1 MGDVHGSWS
10 GHRVGV
16 LIRIW
21 PDTVKPL
28 SGRVA
33 VEGAEPR
40 RFEGWLQLLG
50 ILAELL
56 EPARASGAP
65 AGGRGGELDP

>member
-1 MGDVHGSWS
+1 M
-10 GHRVGV
+10 

-21 PDTVKPL
+21 RDQTQAL

-33 VEGAEPR
+33 LENEEPR

-50 ILAELL
+50 ILEELL
-56 EPARASGAP
+56 EPRGASGAP
-65 AGGRGGELDP
+65 AGGRGGQLDP

>member
-1 MGDVHGSWS
+1 MLV
-10 GHRVGV
+10 
-16 LIRIW
+16 RIW
-21 PDTVKPL
+21 RDETRAL

-56 EPARASGAP
+56 GPGRASGTP

>member
-1 MGDVHGSWS
+1 M
-10 GHRVGV
+10 

-21 PDTVKPL
+21 RDDTRAL

-33 VEGAEPR
+33 VENEEPR
-40 RFEGWLQLLG
+40 RFEGWLQLLR

-56 EPARASGAP
+56 DPGRASGTS
-65 AGGRGGELDP
+65 AGGRGGKLDP

>member
-1 MGDVHGSWS
+1 M
-10 GHRVGV
+10 

-21 PDTVKPL
+21 RDETKAL

-33 VEGAEPR
+33 VEGAVPR
-40 RFEGWLQLLG
+40 RFEGWLPLLR

-56 EPARASGAP
+56 DPARASGTP

>member
-1 MGDVHGSWS
+1 M
-10 GHRVGV
+10 

-21 PDTVKPL
+21 RDETKAL
-28 SGRVA
+28 SGQVA
-33 VEGAEPR
+33 VEGAAPR
-40 RFEGWLQLLG
+40 RFEGWLQLLR

-56 EPARASGAP
+56 DPAGASGTP

>member
-1 MGDVHGSWS
+1 M
-10 GHRVGV
+10 

-21 PDTVKPL
+21 RDETGAL

-33 VEGAEPR
+33 LEGGEPR

-56 EPARASGAP
+56 EPPGTSGAP
-65 AGGRGGELDP
+65 AGGRGGQLDP

>member
-1 MGDVHGSWS
+1 M
-10 GHRVGV
+10 

-21 PDTVKPL
+21 RDQTQAL

-33 VEGAEPR
+33 LEDEEPR
-40 RFEGWLQLLG
+40 RFEGWLQLLR

-56 EPARASGAP
+56 EPAGASGAA
-65 AGGRGGELDP
+65 AGSRGGQLDP

>member
-1 MGDVHGSWS
+1 M
-10 GHRVGV
+10 

-21 PDTVKPL
+21 RDNTQAL

-33 VEGAEPR
+33 VEDEEPR

-56 EPARASGAP
+56 EPGQASGTP
-65 AGGRGGELDP
+65 AGGRGGQLHP

>member
-1 MGDVHGSWS
+1 M
-10 GHRVGV
+10 
-16 LIRIW
+16 LIKIW
-21 PDTVKPL
+21 RDQTRAL

-33 VEGAEPR
+33 VEGAAPR

-56 EPARASGAP
+56 DPCRASGTS

>member
-1 MGDVHGSWS
+1 M
-10 GHRVGV
+10 

-21 PDTVKPL
+21 RDETQAL

-33 VEGAEPR
+33 LEDGEPR

-56 EPARASGAP
+56 EPARASGTP
-65 AGGRGGELDP
+65 AGGRGGELDS

>member
-1 MGDVHGSWS
+1 M
-10 GHRVGV
+10 

-21 PDTVKPL
+21 RDETRAL

-33 VEGAEPR
+33 LEDEEPR
-40 RFEGWLQLLG
+40 RFEGWLQLLR

-56 EPARASGAP
+56 EPAGASGAT
-65 AGGRGGELDP
+65 AGGRGGQLDP

>member
-1 MGDVHGSWS
+1 M
-10 GHRVGV
+10 

-21 PDTVKPL
+21 RDETQAL

-33 VEGAEPR
+33 LDDAEPR
-40 RFEGWLQLLG
+40 RFEGWLQLLR

-56 EPARASGAP
+56 EPARASGTP
-65 AGGRGGELDP
+65 AGGRGGQLDP

>member
-1 MGDVHGSWS
+1 M
-10 GHRVGV
+10 

-21 PDTVKPL
+21 RDETQAL

-33 VEGAEPR
+33 LEDGEPR
-40 RFEGWLQLLG
+40 RFEGWLQLLR

-56 EPARASGAP
+56 EPARASGTP
-65 AGGRGGELDP
+65 AGGRAGELDP

>member
-1 MGDVHGSWS
+1 M
-10 GHRVGV
+10 

-21 PDTVKPL
+21 RDETQAL

-33 VEGAEPR
+33 LEDGEPR
-40 RFEGWLQLLG
+40 RFEGWLQLLW

-56 EPARASGAP
+56 EPARASRTP

>member
-1 MGDVHGSWS
+1 M
-10 GHRVGV
+10 

-21 PDTVKPL
+21 RDQTRPL

-33 VEGAEPR
+33 LEDGEPR
-40 RFEGWLQLLG
+40 RFEGWLQLLR

-56 EPARASGAP
+56 EPAGASGAP
-65 AGGRGGELDP
+65 AGGRGGQLDP

>member
-1 MGDVHGSWS
+1 M
-10 GHRVGV
+10 

-21 PDTVKPL
+21 RDQTQAL

-33 VEGAEPR
+33 VENEEPR

-56 EPARASGAP
+56 DPGRASGTP
-65 AGGRGGELDP
+65 AGGRGGKLNP

>member
-1 MGDVHGSWS
+1 M
-10 GHRVGV
+10 

-21 PDTVKPL
+21 RDETPTL

-33 VEGAEPR
+33 LGEGEPR
-40 RFEGWLQLLG
+40 RFEGWLQLLR

-56 EPARASGAP
+56 EPGGASGAP
-65 AGGRGGELDP
+65 PGGRGGKLDP

>member
-1 MGDVHGSWS
+1 M
-10 GHRVGV
+10 

-21 PDTVKPL
+21 RDETHAL

-33 VEGAEPR
+33 LEDGAPR
-40 RFEGWLQLLG
+40 RFEGWLQLLR

-56 EPARASGAP
+56 EPGRSSGAP
-65 AGGRGGELDP
+65 AGGLGGKLDP